1 MGSTCHPLQLDI
13 SCIGYSEVG
22 KAPSSS
28 HFTSHGFIEV
38 WVKDLENVGDEHTA
52 RPEWYIPVCQKRFF
66 GWTLGL
72 REPPQVAE
80 TSHGE
85 TSHVRGCCNV
95 IRGRGHL
102 LTPRRSFQTSWKTD
116 NGRTRRRRRRT
127 TTTTT
132 TRTTPPVTCCTP

>member
-38 WVKDLENVGDEHTA
+38 WVKDLENVGDTYKLLGQAA
-52 RPEWYIPVCQKRFF
+52 RPEWYICQKGFF

-72 REPPQVAE
+72 REPPQVA
-80 TSHGE
+80 T
-85 TSHVRGCCNV
+85 
-95 IRGRGHL
+95 
-102 LTPRRSFQTSWKTD
+102 
-116 NGRTRRRRRRT
+116 
-127 TTTTT
+127 
-132 TRTTPPVTCCTP
+132 